1 MKFSKQFKKKFP
13 KEVSIILK
21 DSNYD
26 TTLDAWE
33 SIIYSDDF
41 DDLDL
46 REILD
51 TLQSIDLEKSLLDFN
66 PINDLI
72 YYDKFDQMMFELDKD
87 DIEKYKAY
95 FLSLNS
101 IYTLNIMSEFIISFY
116 GDELNWGVILT
127 NTLYEEVDGESIN
140 NYAFDM
146 IANFQEIMFST
157 EIDNGKYVPAQASL
171 FFKCLELG
179 AEISYNYMRKSI
191 YQDNTTFSHELTKLF
206 QYCLV
211 LMDSDDYSPF
221 VESTLL
227 NSNEELETFKL
238 CIDLIVRRMSFDDE
252 LCDFLEKQLSIDEED
267 SLDNIKPLDDDD
279 DDLGF

>member
-1 MKFSKQFKKKFP
+1 M
-13 KEVSIILK
+13 V
-21 DSNYD
+21 YD
-26 TTLDAWE
+26 TLLDAWE

-41 DDLDL
+41 DELDL

-51 TLQSIDLEKSLLDFN
+51 ILKKRDLKKSLFEFN
-66 PINDLI
+66 PIENLI
-72 YYDKFDQMMFELDKD
+72 YYDKFDQMMFELEKE
-87 DIEKYKAY
+87 DIENYREH
-95 FLSLNS
+95 FLSFNT
-101 IYTLNIMSEFIISFY
+101 IYTLNNMSEFIISFY
-116 GDELNWGVILT
+116 GDELNWDVILT

-146 IANFQEIMFST
+146 IANSQEIMFST

-179 AEISYNYMRKSI
+179 AEISYNYMRNSI
-191 YQDNTTFSHELTKLF
+191 FQNNTTFSHELTKLF

-211 LMDSDDYSPF
+211 LKDSDDYSAL

-252 LCDFLEKQLSIDEED
+252 LCEFLEKQLSIEEED
-267 SLDNIKPLDDDD
+267 IELQDTSFDNIKPLDDED